1 MQIGTKKQYIRVGF
15 ILNFNDGWVGG
26 INYYNNLFKMIY
38 TYGTGLIRIIV
49 FANKKTANIL
59 RKEHGDKIEVVTDD
73 IFERK
78 TIRWFLSRVMHKFLN
93 CDYLLNNLIIANNI
107 ELMSHLGEAI
117 YNSKIKTLT
126 WIPDFQHIH
135 LPQLFSEE
143 ELASRNM
150 AFSSLINCC
159 DGLLLSSYDAAN
171 DSKFFR
177 EKYRI
182 VGKKEY
188 VLQFAV
194 ADLELNKIISL
205 EKIVEQFEV
214 ESEYFFLPNQF
225 WQHKNHKVVLEALLE
240 IKKNNHENKILILAT
255 GNTTDYRNLEHFN
268 ELEKFIKTNKL
279 ESMFKILGSVNY
291 QEVISLMYHSRAVI
305 NPSFFEGWSTTVEE
319 AKMLNKIVIL
329 SNIAVHKEQN
339 PINGIFFDPRDAKE
353 LANILMRLNKND
365 CKLEKYD
372 YNKQQRQVAY
382 DYENIV
388 LDITQNK

>member
-1 MQIGTKKQYIRVGF
+1 MQIGIGKQATRVGF
-15 ILNFNDGWVGG
+15 ILNFSDGWLGG
-26 INYYNNLFKMIY
+26 VNYYNNLFKMIY
-38 TYGTGLIRIIV
+38 TYGSGLIRIIV

-78 TIRWFLSRVMHKFLN
+78 TIRWFFARIMHKFLN
-93 CDYLLNNLIIANNI
+93 CDYLLNNLIRANNI

-117 YNSKIKTLT
+117 YNSQIKTLT

-150 AFSSLINCC
+150 AFSALINCC
-159 DGLLLSSYDAAN
+159 EGLLLSSCDAAN

-177 EKYRI
+177 EKYGI

-194 ADLELNKIISL
+194 ADLELNKIMSL

-240 IKKNNHENKILILAT
+240 IKKNNHEDKILILAT

-365 CKLEKYD
+365 CKIEKYD